1 MLYVRDASRVAAATL
16 HGDKYTLGCC
26 RGRAGAAVG
35 GVGRPLPRTRFSWLA
50 SSCRYYRC
58 YPVRADTLRLVLR
71 VAPRGGG
78 WGWGGGAAPQGLGRR
93 AAMACPAPRP
103 TAHGCGQI
111 ASAVVSACGLRPPWR
126 SIWSPR
132 QSTGDARPR
141 LTAGYCTPSMTLAC
155 TSARVVEG
163 PTRSDRVIS
172 PHEP

>member
-78 WGWGGGAAPQGLGRR
+78 WGGVGALHRR
-93 AAMACPAPRP
+93 DWEGEQRWHAP